1 MTANIITVLA
11 VVAGIVWLGLVVVS
25 ALRNRGAEE
34 IAPNLQPGTNDQEM
48 ETRRLETGQ
57 KFAIAAS
64 AFLAIS
70 LPLYFLSEQDRQEGF
85 VEEFEEASIERG
97 EHLVEEFACY
107 SCHGPLGVG
116 GSATFVEK
124 RSGVTVSWAAPPI
137 NDVFYRYDADE
148 VNYWLTFGRG
158 NTPMPAWGLAGGG
171 PMNEKQIEDVVNY
184 LRTIQVEQQDAVD
197 VVAAEV
203 EVQLG
208 RLENAET
215 TMEAAILNQRQTV
228 AELEQA
234 SRDADFIGPLADR
247 ADEILE
253 DADEGIDTD
262 ADGLSD
268 TAEVQ
273 LSEISVEASQ
283 YYQVV
288 DPIDLDPETAD
299 AELLEQGLEDLRA
312 AAEDDPIL
320 LLNIAAI
327 EQILEGPGAD
337 EDADPTDTDGDGIT
351 DQAETA
357 INAQFVEAS
366 SATVPDRLSVI
377 SLDPTNPESTAG
389 QTDLAAASAMVGG
402 LDTVAINTGVAAE
415 NQARLL
421 ENEEAGLEF
430 LRNAAERSA
439 WEIDLAG
446 VAEAMGMSEE
456 EAERAVGL
464 YQANCARC
472 HTAGFSAGIPY
483 TQEAGSGG
491 FGPALWDGRPV
502 VQFGEDPVEGDDD
515 LLVDFL
521 INGSVANAPYGL
533 NGFGSGRMP
542 AFGTVL
548 ALEDIELLAAYLRS
562 GNLDGKGEGIED
574 VLP

>member
-25 ALRNRGAEE
+25 ALRNRGSEE
-34 IAPNLQPGTNDQEM
+34 IAPNLQPGINDQAM

-57 KFAIAAS
+57 KVAIAAS

-85 VEEFEEASIERG
+85 VEEFQEASIERG

-184 LRTIQVEQQDAVD
+184 LRTIQIDQQEAVD
-197 VVAAEV
+197 AAAAEV
-203 EVQLG
+203 SVQLG
-208 RLENAET
+208 RLDNADT
-215 TMEAAILNQRQTV
+215 TMETAIINQRQTV
-228 AELEQA
+228 AELRQA
-234 SRDADFIGPLADR
+234 PRDADFVVPLADR

-253 DADEGIDTD
+253 NADEGIDTD
-262 ADGLSD
+262 GDGLSD
-268 TAEVQ
+268 TAEVR
-273 LSEISVEASQ
+273 LSEISVEANQ

-288 DPIDLDPETAD
+288 EPVELDPETAD
-299 AELLEQGLEDLRA
+299 ADLLDEGLADLRA

-327 EQILEGPGAD
+327 EDVLEGMA
-337 EDADPTDTDGDGIT
+337 EAEEATDSDGDGIT

-357 INAQFVEAS
+357 INGQFVEAS
-366 SATVPDRLSVI
+366 NATVPDRLSVI

-389 QTDLAAASAMVGG
+389 QSDLAAATSMVGG
-402 LDTVAINTGVAAE
+402 LDTVAINTNVAAE

-430 LRNAAERSA
+430 LLNAAERRA
-439 WEIDLAG
+439 WEIDIAG
-446 VAEAMGMSEE
+446 VAEAMGVSEE
-456 EAERAVGL
+456 DAERAVGL
-464 YQANCARC
+464 YQGNCARC
-472 HTAGFSAGIPY
+472 HTAGFAAGIPF

-502 VQFGEDPVEGDDD
+502 VQFGEDPVEGGDD

-548 ALEDIELLAAYLRS
+548 PIEDIELLAAYLRS
-562 GNLDGKGEGIED
+562 GNLDGKGETIED